1 MLIYRGIILG
11 FVKGWELTL
20 VILSLSPL
28 IFVLSFVFTKIAE
41 SLTKN
46 ELKSYANA
54 GSIAEEV
61 FSSIRTVFA
70 FNGGEKAHKR
80 YIFH

>member
-20 VILSLSPL
+20 VILSLSPIL
-28 IFVLSFVFTKIAE
+28 FALSFIFTKIVE

-54 GSIAEEV
+54 GSVAEEV

-70 FNGGEKAHKR
+70 FNGGEKVHKR
-80 YIFH
+80 